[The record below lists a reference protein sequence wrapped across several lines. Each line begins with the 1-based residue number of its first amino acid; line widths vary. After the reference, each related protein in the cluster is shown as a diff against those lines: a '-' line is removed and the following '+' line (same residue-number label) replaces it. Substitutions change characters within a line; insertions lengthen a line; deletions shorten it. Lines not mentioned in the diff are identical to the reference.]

1 VGQIS
6 IPPKSTGKG
15 HGCSA
20 TAINPRVVITARHC
34 FCDNATVAPSLV
46 QFTLP
51 GMAGF
56 IPGQRIVAHSGALD
70 VCKVPQDS
78 VVAAADVALVVLR
91 DSIPP
96 DVVSTFMKVDFDP
109 TAFVHPLLDPQLK
122 VFQTGFGG
130 TEWDSSSGGGTRRT
144 GQVVFFYPL
153 DALPVWFPEPF
164 KGSFYAATADA
175 DADESGE
182 NSTHARGD
190 SGGPL
195 WVTRPGDGALAE
207 RRLIGVTSGHYAYP
221 GLYLTPVGSVIWY
234 MDYRQTWA
242 PTWNTFFSDPKN
254 KATYSNARLILDAL
268 GDDADNDGIQDD
280 VDNCPPVACKDDP
293 LRCANTLQDD
303 SDGDGYGD
311 ACDTCPK
318 ADFHLP
324 NAPPPDWDHDGVQ
337 DACDTCPALSNRYSQ
352 DDTDGDEVGDA
363 CDNCKSANPTEPCA
377 SDADCPTTPSGG
389 GNFCVRPVGRCAAQ
403 VDDRDND
410 GLGDACDDCPGNDQN
425 GLRQLYD
432 NSNLAAELRWNA
444 PRLLDVCD
452 PTPVYVSRPVSQDAW
467 AMCPTDA
474 DPMARCLDS
483 LPLEGMAILGTE
495 THTKATPTK
504 TSFKAPVGFRH
515 CDCHVNGVEL
525 PYEACIA
532 GRCELKKSD
541 YFNANGNYNR
551 VTMADEETPEAT
563 IYPSTI
569 AAPYFASR
577 TFTNAFESDET
588 TLWRWRLDVDAG
600 HVPAYPKEVPLLGV
614 VDTTTGVFWSHALPT
629 MNPTSPRD
637 ASFEQ
642 QLRSHHEYVQT
653 PYVARIEPLTN
664 LPLWPAPKG
673 PCPIMPCGLLLR
685 PDTAR
690 INPNPFD
697 RSIFESFRGPML
709 LLADQG
715 APVLVDSGSK
725 AYDAAPLLSEALSTR
740 LLDEATQWL
749 RPVEAGH
756 TLRALDRTTQLVALP
771 NDWTLGAPITELV
784 YGPEGL
790 VERGRTHGLAALE
803 AADNS
808 LQPPERRG
816 ARGIF
821 TARTNAVYLVG
832 GAAGAGKGEHPT
844 GELWR
849 YDLDGRAWERLVTA
863 TPLVK
868 HVLAVAYDSAREQ
881 LLVLDTPEQTS
892 FWPAPIRLLLIDTRT
907 GASKL
912 LGTFPRTP
920 LFDRYSLTA
929 RGEGSYLLVASRKQ
943 IARVV
948 MARLAITPAEKLE
961 WTGLTTRNGKLFDEP
976 ALTDDGVVLPL
987 VRGGKL
993 ELPTIT
999 DADFGPCQGVPH
1011 VF

>member
-1 VGQIS
+1 
-6 IPPKSTGKG
+6 
-15 HGCSA
+15 
-20 TAINPRVVITARHC
+20 
-34 FCDNATVAPSLV
+34 
-46 QFTLP
+46 
-51 GMAGF
+51 MAGF
-56 IPGQRIVAHSGALD
+56 IPGQRIMAHKGALD
-70 VCKVPQDS
+70 VCDKDQDT
-78 VVAAADVALVVLR
+78 VFAAGDLAVVVLAS
-91 DSIPP
+91 SIPP
-96 DVVSTFMKVDFDP
+96 DVVSTFMEVDFSSD
-109 TAFVHPLLDPQLK
+109 AYLLPFGDLELK
-122 VFQTGFGG
+122 LFQTGFGG
-130 TEWDSSSGGGTRRT
+130 ESWDSSDGNGTRRT
-144 GQVVFFYPL
+144 GPVNFVWPL
-153 DALPVWFPEPF
+153 DSLPDVFSEPF
-164 KGSFYAATADA
+164 NGSFYVAL
-175 DADESGE
+175 ADEDSTGD
-182 NSTHARGD
+182 STHAKGD

-195 WVTRPGDGALAE
+195 WVGRPADGTLVD
-207 RRLIGVTSGHYAYP
+207 RRLIGVISGHYSYP
-221 GLYLTPVGSVIWY
+221 VFYFTPIGSLFWY
-234 MDYRQTWA
+234 VAYRQTWA
-242 PTWNTFFSDPKN
+242 PTWNVSFGADNTSSV
-254 KATYSNARLILDAL
+254 ASNGSLILDAL
-268 GDDADNDGIQDD
+268 GNDADNDGLQDD
-280 VDNCPPVACKDDP
+280 VDNCPPAACKDDP
-293 LRCANTLQDD
+293 LRCANTLQED

-337 DACDTCPALSNRYSQ
+337 DACDLCPTRAHQSQ

-363 CDNCKSANPTEPCA
+363 CDNCKGTPNHTKPCT
-377 SDADCPTTPSGG
+377 SDADCPKTPSGG
-389 GNFCVRPVGRCAAQ
+389 ANFCLRPANRCAAQ

-410 GLGDACDDCPGNDQN
+410 GLGDACDDCPDNDQN
-425 GLRQLYD
+425 GLRQLYA
-432 NSNLAAELRWNA
+432 NSNVAAELRWNA
-444 PRLLDVCD
+444 PKLLDVCD

-467 AMCPTDA
+467 AVCPTDA

-495 THTKATPTK
+495 THTKATPTT

-515 CDCHVNGVEL
+515 CDCHVDGVEL
-525 PYEACIA
+525 SYEDCISD
-532 GRCELKKSD
+532 RCQLEASD
-541 YFNANGNYNR
+541 YSKLGSNYKR

-588 TLWRWRLDVDAG
+588 TLWRWKLDVDAG
-600 HVPAYPKEVPLLGV
+600 HVPAYLKEVPLLGV
-614 VDTTTGVFWSHALPT
+614 VDTTTGIFWSHALPT

-637 ASFEQ
+637 ADFEQ

-664 LPLWPAPKG
+664 LPKWAAPKG
-673 PCPIMPCGLLLR
+673 SCPIMPCGLLLR

-697 RSIFESFRGPML
+697 RSIFETFRGPTL
-709 LLADQG
+709 LFADQG
-715 APVLVDSGSK
+715 APVLVDDASK

-740 LLDEATQWL
+740 LLDGATQWL

-756 TLRALDRTTQLVALP
+756 TLRALGGNTQLVALP

-790 VERGRTHGLAALE
+790 VEQARTHGMAALE

-849 YDLDGRAWERLVTA
+849 YALDGRAWERVVTA

-892 FWPAPIRLLLIDTRT
+892 FWPSPIRLLLIDTRT

-912 LGTFPRTP
+912 LGSFPRTP

-929 RGEGSYLLVASRKQ
+929 RGDGSFFLVASRKQ
-943 IARVV
+943 TANVV
-948 MARLAITPAEKLE
+948 MARLSITAAEKLQ
-961 WTGLTTRNGKLFDEP
+961 WTGLATRSGKLFDEP
-976 ALTDDGVVLPL
+976 ALTDDGVVVPL
-987 VRGGKL
+987 LRNGKL